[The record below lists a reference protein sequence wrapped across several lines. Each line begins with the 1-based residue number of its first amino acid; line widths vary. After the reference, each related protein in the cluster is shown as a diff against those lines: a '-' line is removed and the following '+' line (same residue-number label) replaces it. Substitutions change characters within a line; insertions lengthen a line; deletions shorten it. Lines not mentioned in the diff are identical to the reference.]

1 MNESI
6 PDLPM
11 SDDLHRAA
19 EELIDA
25 ALVRDADPHRHRVAV
40 KWMEAEEKVD
50 RLARALA
57 SVKPSKERLD
67 LETTQV
73 ICHACGE
80 ITKIA
85 TRKVGWGYGIPGH
98 WIGHAPDCVYIEAVE
113 HVAALEHQ

>member
-1 MNESI
+1 MSESM

-11 SDDLHRAA
+11 SDDLHRAV

-57 SVKPSKERLD
+57 EIPPSAIMDMYRCN
-67 LETTQV
+67 
-73 ICHACGE
+73 ICRWVDGNDDSPAHA
-80 ITKIA
+80 A
-85 TRKVGWGYGIPGH
+85 
-98 WIGHAPDCVYIEAVE
+98 DCPYLWAVE
-113 HVAALEHQ
+113 HLAALEDE